1 LGPRLFP
8 PEDGAVF
15 ALDSSQKTLEAV
27 ATWGT
32 HPVGAAAFSADSCWA
47 MRNGRTHVVQDSG
60 LDVLCAHLPKPV
72 PAAYLST
79 PPAPLP
85 RRPGGPGGRGAGVLV
100 GKDRG
105 GGGAAAP
112 QPATAKAAPRG
123 RGGGA
128 SGARPRNRAPA
139 GGPPHPFFS
148 GPARGVFKPPLHGGD
163 A

>member
-1 LGPRLFP
+1 EAYGVIGRLGPRLFP

-72 PAAYLST
+72 PAAYLC
-79 PPAPLP
+79 ARWP
-85 RRPGGPGGRGAGVLV
+85 RGGRAWGVRSAWTAGGGGRGATERT
-100 GKDRG
+100 RG
-105 GGGAAAP
+105 S
-112 QPATAKAAPRG
+112 APRAEA
-123 RGGGA
+123 GA
-128 SGARPRNRAPA
+128 GLL
-139 GGPPHPFFS
+139 
-148 GPARGVFKPPLHGGD
+148 GPALPTVPLRGVPPTRSFHDRPGGLSTRRYMEET
-163 A
+163 